1 MFKKNFPGQD
11 TFWRAQ
17 KILGGYL
24 PQMSPRVVGRG
35 CECGMLRRVHAPWD
49 TNFVKVLKLTIRFC
63 HSLSL
68 FIFGHGTPQATSR
81 LISFCMNVVV
91 GANGGVKPIGSLKEQ
106 VVDST
111 VLATSLSELLLNPKT
126 SLSMPQCALGTL
138 PPSSEQECSF
148 PHRQNLISRVWNGY
162 QNILTVVQPFFHFA
176 PTRQKHRTCLQ
187 HTGLSAVTSSGNQTR
202 QWSRQIFFEHQV
214 ILVRNRIRD
223 PRNASQPFQDK
234 RQRYWAQRWNRTN
247 GQQDPRCDLHL
258 ITKQTVT

>member
-1 MFKKNFPGQD
+1 
-11 TFWRAQ
+11 
-17 KILGGYL
+17 
-24 PQMSPRVVGRG
+24 MSPRVVGRG

-68 FIFGHGTPQATSR
+68 FIFGHGTPQDTSR
-81 LISFCMNVVV
+81 LISFCMNVVA

-126 SLSMPQCALGTL
+126 SFSMPQRALGTR
-138 PPSSEQECSF
+138 PPSSEQECNF

-176 PTRQKHRTCLQ
+176 RHVKSIEPVCSTQ
-187 HTGLSAVTSSGNQTR
+187 A
-202 QWSRQIFFEHQV
+202 
-214 ILVRNRIRD
+214 
-223 PRNASQPFQDK
+223 
-234 RQRYWAQRWNRTN
+234 
-247 GQQDPRCDLHL
+247 
-258 ITKQTVT
+258 